1 MSVRRER
8 RKDLETGTERGF
20 WYVDIK
26 WKAPDGSVT
35 RVRKVS
41 PIQTKRS
48 AEEYERQ
55 VREDLLMGR
64 YGRRKEIP
72 TFKEWFNGRYWQEW
86 VVGRR
91 NKPSTV
97 EGKLSV
103 YKQHL
108 EARFGNRKIDEIKVG
123 DIAAFRASLVE
134 KGLTDKTIN
143 NILAVLSK
151 PLHYAADVDII
162 PKAPK
167 VGLFKVEAPE
177 IEFWE
182 FEQYARLLAEAEKQG
197 TTVFAA
203 VCLAGEAGLRVGE
216 IKALRWREDVD
227 MVAGTIT
234 VNQQMRKGV
243 VGSPKG
249 RTRRTVPMTGLLWD
263 ALKRIAATREGYVI
277 RNLAGQAINDENQ
290 IKNLFYR
297 VCRIAGLPERGWHSL
312 RHTFGTH
319 AALFG
324 VNPWRLMTWMGHKR
338 IDETMRY
345 VHVAD
350 GHSRELPP
358 ALIDAA
364 AAEHD
369 PDRRI
374 LRMLGG
380 RKAVPSLPQQSTPEG
395 QHRGNGGDAHRVGS
409 MQLVV

>member
-8 RKDLETGTERGF
+8 RKDPDTGRERWF
-20 WYVDIK
+20 WIVDVD
-26 WKAPDGSVT
+26 WEAPDGSKT

-41 PIQTKRS
+41 PIQTKRF

-55 VREDLLMGR
+55 VRDDLLMGR

-72 TFKEWFNGRYWQEW
+72 LFRDWYHGRYWREW

-97 EGKLSV
+97 QGKLSV
-103 YKQHL
+103 YQQHL
-108 EARFGNRKIDEIKVG
+108 EAVFGHKHLDEIRAG
-123 DIAAFRASLVE
+123 EIAAFRASLVE

-143 NILAVLSK
+143 NILTILSK
-151 PLHYAADVDII
+151 PLHYAADVDVIA
-162 PKAPK
+162 KAPK

-182 FEQYARLLAEAEKQG
+182 IEQYARLLTAAEKEGPVVQ
-197 TTVFAA
+197 AA
-203 VCLAGEAGLRVGE
+203 VSLAGEAGLRVGE
-216 IKALRWREDVD
+216 VKALRWREDVD

-234 VNQQMRKGV
+234 VNQQMRQGV
-243 VGSPKG
+243 VGTPKG
-249 RTRRTVPMTGLLWD
+249 RTRRTVPMTALLWD
-263 ALKRIAATREGYVI
+263 ALKRLPVTREGLVI
-277 RNLAGQAINDENQ
+277 RNLAGQAKSDENQ
-290 IKNLFYR
+290 MKNLSYR
-297 VCRIAGLPERGWHSL
+297 VCRLAGLPERGWHTL

-319 AALFG
+319 AAFFG

-350 GHSRELPP
+350 GHRRELPP
-358 ALIDAA
+358 ELIAA
-364 AAEHD
+364 VTGELD

-374 LRMLGG
+374 LKLLGA
-380 RKAVPSLPQQSTPEG
+380 RRQVNLRQPD
-395 QHRGNGGDAHRVGS
+395 GNGTHAQSDIGIK
-409 MQLVV
+409 LVA